1 MSRLRDFLSPK
12 GDPVQVILKR
22 RGKPVA
28 AIYKDEKQ
36 EIRSPALPKD
46 KEADESSGHNSP

>member
-22 RGKPVA
+22 KGKPVA
-28 AIYKDEKQ
+28 SIYKDEKQ
-36 EIRSPALPKD
+36 EIRSPALQKD
-46 KEADESSGHNSP
+46 KQADEPSDHNS